1 MRCYRGIQ
9 QQVVDSCIA
18 LFPLLLPLLLLFLPL
33 LAQGLVGNP
42 IRNLVL
48 GAAEACFM
56 AARSVQQTLAWL
68 HWLLAVAAERMRRRK
83 RRKRR
88 RRIRC
93 LVGTCRDFLLH
104 D

>member
-18 LFPLLLPLLLLFLPL
+18 LFPLLLLLQLFLPL
-33 LAQGLVGNP
+33 LAQALVRNP

-48 GAAEACFM
+48 GAAVAGFM
-56 AARSVQQTLAWL
+56 AARADQQPLAWL
-68 HWLLAVAAERMRRRK
+68 RWLLAVAAQ
-83 RRKRR
+83 RKRR
-88 RRIRC
+88 RRRIGRF
-93 LVGTCRDFLLH
+93 VGTCCDFPRH

>member
-1 MRCYRGIQ
+1 LRCYRGIQ

-18 LFPLLLPLLLLFLPL
+18 LFPLFLLLLFLPL
-33 LAQGLVGNP
+33 LAQALVRSP

-48 GAAEACFM
+48 GAAVSYFM
-56 AARSVQQTLAWL
+56 AARANQQTLAWL
-68 HWLLAVAAERMRRRK
+68 CWLLAVVAQRRR

-88 RRIRC
+88 RRIRRF
-93 LVGTCRDFLLH
+93 VGTCRDFPLH